1 MEHAHRLQIT
11 ALDTAEL
18 HGRTVLFTG
27 SLDGTIRVWSYDAA
41 SAQFQFHNT
50 LEGHIRGAWDQEQPL
65 RRHRRAAARIT
76 HVAWLLSARPAAI
89 GDVGRDARRV

>member
-1 MEHAHRLQIT
+1 VQSPGLEHAHRLQIT

-50 LEGHIRGAWDQEQPL
+50 LEGHIRGAYGA
-65 RRHRRAAARIT
+65 RACREA
-76 HVAWLLSARPAAI
+76 LSARCHCGPCPLF
-89 GDVGRDARRV
+89 